1 MLHNTIVLN
10 AVNIQL
16 KQDIHEQTSSLLY
29 LSLSTNISYIYNIRC
44 IKISCYDNL
53 SNTSTCYGQFHWLI
67 FHMKTTYC
75 YGPFHWLIFHMK
87 TTYCFGP
94 FHWLIVHMKITYGFG
109 SFHWLIVHMK
119 TTYCFGPFH
128 WLIFCMK
135 TTDILDN
142 LIGSYCNADY

>member
-87 TTYCFGP
+87 TRLFWAIPLANSSYEDYILFWAIPLANILYEDNRHFGQ
-94 FHWLIVHMKITYGFG
+94 FDWFL
-109 SFHWLIVHMK
+109 LQ
-119 TTYCFGPFH
+119 C
-128 WLIFCMK
+128 
-135 TTDILDN
+135 
-142 LIGSYCNADY
+142 

>member
-87 TTYCFGP
+87 TRLFWAIPLANSSYEDYILFWAIPLANSSYEDNILFWAIPLANILYEDNRHFGQ
-94 FHWLIVHMKITYGFG
+94 FDWFL
-109 SFHWLIVHMK
+109 LQ
-119 TTYCFGPFH
+119 C
-128 WLIFCMK
+128 
-135 TTDILDN
+135 
-142 LIGSYCNADY
+142 